1 MFFFKL
7 IFERIGA
14 EFVYVCCYKMD
25 EDNVKKRKKKK
36 KMDEDDECGL
46 FGVRWVRQKVVILEY
61 R

>member
-1 MFFFKL
+1 MFFFKV
-7 IFERIGA
+7 IFERIGV

-25 EDNVKKRKKKK
+25 EDNVKKK

>member
-25 EDNVKKRKKKK
+25 ED
-36 KMDEDDECGL
+36 DECGL